1 MRTIAIEPV
10 LVPNVQ
16 LIILLFPLGFL
27 FINKTDMISSLTQAP
42 ANYKFGYA
50 VKDIHTGDDKQAWE
64 SRHGDQVKGS
74 YSLVEPDGTKR
85 IVDYTS
91 DKIHGFNAVVKKIG
105 HSHHPIVEHH
115 GPLAGGF
122 GYY

>member
-1 MRTIAIEPV
+1 MIAKFC
-10 LVPNVQ
+10 LLPNKT
-16 LIILLFPLGFL
+16 ILL
-27 FINKTDMISSLTQAP
+27 INLNDSVHFQAP

-50 VKDIHTGDDKQAWE
+50 VKDPHTGDEKEAWE
-64 SRHGDQVKGS
+64 ARHGDQVKGS

-91 DKIHGFNAVVKKIG
+91 DKHHGFNAVVKKIG
-105 HSHHPIVEHH
+105 HAHHPHIEHH
-115 GPLAGGF
+115 GHYAGYSG

>member
-1 MRTIAIEPV
+1 MFLHIHSIFFKKKF
-10 LVPNVQ
+10 
-16 LIILLFPLGFL
+16 LLKEYLETLLLELSFL
-27 FINKTDMISSLTQAP
+27 KQAP

-50 VKDIHTGDDKQAWE
+50 VKDLHTGDDKQAWE

-105 HSHHPIVEHH
+105 HAHHPIVEHH

>member
-1 MRTIAIEPV
+1 MQIDK
-10 LVPNVQ
+10 
-16 LIILLFPLGFL
+16 LIVVRF
-27 FINKTDMISSLTQAP
+27 KQAP

-50 VKDIHTGDDKQAWE
+50 VKDLHTGDDKQAWE

-105 HSHHPIVEHH
+105 HAHHPIVEHH
-115 GPLAGGF
+115 GPLAGGY

>member
-1 MRTIAIEPV
+1 MRIVAIFV
-10 LVPNVQ
+10 SG
-16 LIILLFPLGFL
+16 IYDFF
-27 FINKTDMISSLTQAP
+27 SLRQAP

-50 VKDIHTGDDKQAWE
+50 VKDLHTGDDKQAWE

-105 HSHHPIVEHH
+105 HAHHPIVEHH
-115 GPLAGGF
+115 GSLAGY

>member
-1 MRTIAIEPV
+1 MV
-10 LVPNVQ
+10 
-16 LIILLFPLGFL
+16 
-27 FINKTDMISSLTQAP
+27 QAP

-50 VKDIHTGDDKQAWE
+50 VKDLHTGDDKQAWE
-64 SRHGDQVKGS
+64 SRHGDEVKGS

-105 HSHHPIVEHH
+105 HAHHPIIEHH
-115 GPLAGGF
+115 GSLAGY